1 MLDQQD
7 YLPKFSPKSHAVL
20 NMTILCKNHDIL
32 MKSTQI
38 LGYKALISY
47 AAKFCSELKQ
57 SRSPKLHKM
66 QQSPDLGFKISL
78 QDLQR

>member
-1 MLDQQD
+1 
-7 YLPKFSPKSHAVL
+7 
-20 NMTILCKNHDIL
+20 MTILCKNHDIL

-38 LGYKALISY
+38 LGHKALISY

-66 QQSPDLGFKISL
+66 QQSPDFGFMIAL